1 MLELKRAD
9 DCTPEQSDRRTSLT
23 LWLRS
28 APYLQ
33 STQCRKRKLER
44 IAGFDGPH
52 SDPIG
57 TPADNL
63 GFNRPADLR

>member
-9 DCTPEQSDRRTSLT
+9 DRTTEQSNRRTSLT
-23 LWLRS
+23 LRLRS
-28 APYLQ
+28 SPYLQ
-33 STQCRKRKLER
+33 STQCRKRELER
-44 IAGFDGPH
+44 IAGRDGSD

-57 TPADNL
+57 TPADYL